1 MSTPDH
7 RSSVA
12 THTLRD
18 KLVRFQ
24 RIRAE
29 ATGFG
34 LTVDEVDDRRPW
46 GGFVKFAHDS
56 LGRFLDAYWKTFLS
70 DYWRDLLV
78 DYVERARMAEPVLQ
92 FDAKLLLVAPG
103 ERLSL
108 QSHARRSEL
117 WRVLEGPVMVVTG
130 STEENVDDR
139 EVRPGEVVRIQSGHL
154 HRLAAPHSGWGVIA
168 EIWLHE
174 DAAKPSDEYDIRRY
188 DDDYWMV
195 ER

>member
-1 MSTPDH
+1 MSTPDQ

-29 ATGFG
+29 AGGFG
-34 LTVDEVDDRRPW
+34 LAIDEVDDRRPW
-46 GGFVKFAHDS
+46 GGFVKFTHGSVD
-56 LGRFLDAYWKTFLS
+56 RFLEAYWGTFLT
-70 DYWRDLLV
+70 DYWRDMLA
-78 DYVERARMAEPVLQ
+78 DYAKRARVATPPLQ
-92 FDAKLLLVAPG
+92 LDAKLLLVAPG

-117 WRVLEGPVMVVTG
+117 WRVLEGPVVVVTG
-130 STEENVDDR
+130 STEENVADR
-139 EVRPGEVVRIQSGHL
+139 QVKPGEVVRIQNGHL

-174 DAAKPSDEYDIRRY
+174 DAANPSDEYDIQRY